1 MSSENQA
8 ASASN
13 TKKVT
18 VSDALASS
26 NLEEVLQMANV
37 LIRQEQEDFN
47 AAIENATA
55 TLTNGSGEISLNNE
69 GMDSD
74 LAGYFNAFGGNIQM
88 QQLMQTRQLIRTMSR
103 MQIMV
108 QAIGAY
114 LVKMDAPATAA
125 EAAAAAEATA
135 ATPPAAAGAAEPTPV
150 S

>member
-8 ASASN
+8 ASASSP
-13 TKKVT
+13 KKVT

-47 AAIENATA
+47 ATIENATA
-55 TLTNGSGEISLNNE
+55 TLTNGAKEISLDRE
-69 GMDSD
+69 GLDSD

-88 QQLMQTRQLIRTMSR
+88 QQLMQTRQLLRTMSR
-103 MQIMV
+103 IQIML
-108 QAIGAY
+108 QAIGAF
-114 LVKMDAPATAA
+114 LVKVDAPATAA
-125 EAAAAAEATA
+125 EAAAAATPTA
-135 ATPPAAAGAAEPTPV
+135 ATPAAAPAAEPTPV

>member
-8 ASASN
+8 ASASSP
-13 TKKVT
+13 KKVT

-47 AAIENATA
+47 ATIENATA
-55 TLTNGSGEISLNNE
+55 TLTNGAKEISLDRE
-69 GMDSD
+69 GLDSD

-88 QQLMQTRQLIRTMSR
+88 QQLMQTRQLLRTMSR
-103 MQIMV
+103 IQIML
-108 QAIGAY
+108 QAIGAF

-125 EAAAAAEATA
+125 EAAAAATPAA
-135 ATPPAAAGAAEPTPV
+135 ATPAAAPAAEPTPV

>member
-8 ASASN
+8 ASVSSP
-13 TKKVT
+13 KKVT
-18 VSDALASS
+18 VSDALASTD
-26 NLEEVLQMANV
+26 LAEVLQMANV
-37 LIRQEQEDFN
+37 LIRQEQEEFN
-47 AAIENATA
+47 ASIENATA

-103 MQIMV
+103 AQIML
-108 QAIGAY
+108 QAIGAH

-135 ATPPAAAGAAEPTPV
+135 AQAAAPAAEPTPV